1 MKKIIC
7 SIKTNVFKFIKS
19 LNWKML
25 VVLGAFCIILAI
37 LNNIF
42 VDESKSVEWIGS
54 QPVLEVPE

>member
-1 MKKIIC
+1 MKTIIYN
-7 SIKTNVFKFIKS
+7 IKTNAFHYIKS

>member
-1 MKKIIC
+1 MKTIIC
-7 SIKTNVFKFIKS
+7 NIKTNVFNYIRT

-25 VVLGAFCIILAI
+25 LILGVFCIVLAV

>member
-1 MKKIIC
+1 MKTIIC
-7 SIKTNVFKFIKS
+7 NIKTKVFDYIKT

-25 VVLGAFCIILAI
+25 LILGVFCIVLAV

>member
-1 MKKIIC
+1 MKTIIC
-7 SIKTNVFKFIKS
+7 NIKTKVFDYIKT

-25 VVLGAFCIILAI
+25 LILGVFCIVLAV

-42 VDESKSVEWIGS
+42 VDESRSVEWIGS

>member
-7 SIKTNVFKFIKS
+7 SIKTNVFNFIKS